1 MPELY
6 SFQEDAVRRAVQYN
20 SYAFLADPGCGKTA
34 MVINT
39 IKRKLGSFPK
49 TIIFSPK
56 ITLRNW
62 QDELKLWAPDE
73 KSVGILLGSPKRRLE
88 IIRENKIIIANYEC
102 VRSRDILDALR
113 GFSADVVIA
122 DESHRL
128 KNPRAIQTKAVLDIS
143 RNTTFRYIMTGTVA
157 TNTYLDLFSQYLFLD
172 RGDTFGSN
180 FFVFRG
186 RYFVNK
192 NAAWSGP
199 KAYPDWRFNDAMKE
213 DLIQRVSLKSSYFK
227 KEDVLDLP
235 DLVDQK
241 IYADL
246 SSEQLKHYIE
256 IKDELISWIDSQEDN
271 PMVVQNAL
279 TKVLRLNEI
288 INGYMKLADG
298 TIHKFEDNPR
308 LEALEELLEDLAPH
322 KVIIYAIYKENY
334 EDIKRVVKKAY
345 VEIHGSVSDKD
356 RYAAV
361 EAFNDP
367 SSNVRFCIANP
378 RSAGI
383 GINLKQAKYAVYY
396 SRNFSLEEFL
406 QSKARNYRAG
416 SIDIHD
422 KITHYH
428 IIAPGTIDE
437 NVFHS
442 LINKNKMIKSLED
455 IKRML

>member
-6 SFQEDAVRRAVQYN
+6 DFQKVAVDRASKFN
-20 SYAFLADPGCGKTA
+20 SYAFLADPGVGKTA

-39 IKRKLGSFPK
+39 VLRKLNSFPR

-62 QDELKLWAPDE
+62 QNELKIWAPKE
-73 KSVGILLGSPKRRLE
+73 ESVGILMGSLKRRLE
-88 IIRENKIIIANYEC
+88 VINNNKIIICNYEC
-102 VRSRDILDALR
+102 IRSKDIFQALKA
-113 GFSADVVIA
+113 FNADLVIA

-128 KNPRAIQTKAVLDIS
+128 KNPRAVQTKAILDIS
-143 RNTTFRYIMTGTVA
+143 RSSTFRYIMTGTVA

-186 RYFVNK
+186 RYFYNK

-199 KAYPDWRFNDAMKE
+199 KAFPDWRFNEAMRN
-213 DLIQRVSLKSSYFK
+213 DLMERLSMKSSYFK

-235 DLVDQK
+235 DLIDQK
-241 IYADL
+241 LYVEL
-246 SSEQLKHYIE
+246 SSDQLKHYIE
-256 IKDELISWIDSQEDN
+256 VKDELISWIDGQENN

-298 TIHKFEDNPR
+298 TIHTFEDNNR
-308 LEALEELLEDLAPH
+308 LDSVLELIEDLAPH
-322 KVIIYAIYKENY
+322 KVIVYCVFKENY
-334 EDIKRVVKKAY
+334 QAIRAKLKCAY
-345 VEIHGSVSDKD
+345 VEIHGGISDKERFD
-356 RYAAV
+356 NV
-361 EAFNDP
+361 EKFNDP
-367 SSNVRFCIANP
+367 NSPFRVCIANP

-383 GINLKQAKYAVYY
+383 GINLKTAKYAIYY

-416 SIDIHD
+416 SIDLHD

-428 IIAPGTIDE
+428 MITPGTIDE
-437 NVFHS
+437 GIFYS
-442 LINKNKMIKSLED
+442 LMNKNVMIKSLEE